1 MVVTSAGDNLR
12 AGRSFLLVLTEAA
25 ATMMHRIRAKVDF
38 LDVAKRKV
46 INLNDAH
53 CYGTSAKSEESRHD
67 GGREQGGGAE
77 GERRQLQEDAH
88 SRSIGKYQFQQ
99 LFIMILVFL

>member
-25 ATMMHRIRAKVDF
+25 ATMMHRCRAIVDF
-38 LDVAKRKV
+38 LDVAKRIV
-46 INLNDAH
+46 IDLVDAH
-53 CYGTSAKSEESRHD
+53 CCGKTQESEESRHD

-77 GERRQLQEDAH
+77 GERRQW
-88 SRSIGKYQFQQ
+88 
-99 LFIMILVFL
+99 